1 MHKIEF
7 ALIAALYDSKN
18 ANFYRDIY
26 FPIIKYSIVEMY
38 YENLNDSRYF
48 NISDL
53 QDSIATRFG
62 INIPQIVLEQAI
74 KAIEKNKDEIRL
86 RYFKDGQIFEV
97 FDVWDLSIN
106 ESIDG
111 KAEDIRNKFEQLELT
126 FQHYLTSEGLDC
138 DKTFFD
144 FFSDYSEDTFLY
156 IETGFSSISVD
167 EKYTNL
173 ASFIN
178 WVKEH
183 QTDLYDVVADVFW
196 ASIIAGFLRRSNA
209 DLGLKAADNIAYYLD
224 SSLILALLDLDS
236 EENSIYAKELLNLIK
251 TAGAAPKV
259 HSITIKEIYRI
270 LESVEYEQ
278 GPRAGTA
285 IEMGYIRQGLTPSLV
300 LKLRNNLEKK
310 LEREL
315 GFVIDRINP
324 NEISSIENK
333 LKNNSDVKLLAE
345 KWNSTNE
352 ERLREIH
359 DIYICNYVDQR
370 NSSITTIDKYNNFFI
385 TKNIDL
391 LSLAKK
397 RNNLSLLHPGQ
408 LVLNLW
414 IHDATSSIIKKSGL
428 VESIS
433 RCFAMNQTDVRKK
446 LKIISRYISKDIF
459 SPEDIKYMY
468 SALIKRSKK
477 AIESV
482 DELIGAEGE
491 DDDKKVSIVK
501 FLIETSKKEGVERQ
515 HSRLEDKEEMRR
527 LEAEIDSLK
536 KTISTI
542 QTEKDS
548 SAETISNLQSQINSA
563 SSENTARGK
572 EIAELKAIIEQ
583 NKKKEEL
590 KNAINQKKSAIQN
603 LDTQRQKSVSD
614 FKFWVIVGW
623 EFIFLVG
630 FLASL
635 ALFIFTICKKQ
646 EIGFPVAVSVV
657 VSILGLIPRCRDLYI
672 LTPIVKR
679 NQIKEE
685 QLKSWD
691 NRHPEYQKELE
702 ELKTLEDDLREMG
715 KI

>member
-1 MHKIEF
+1 MYKIEF

-26 FPIIKYSIVEMY
+26 FPIIKYSIAEMY
-38 YENLNDSRYF
+38 YENLNDSKYF
-48 NISDL
+48 NILDL
-53 QDSIATRFG
+53 QDCIATRFG

-74 KAIEKNKDEIRL
+74 KAIEKNNDEIRL

-97 FDVWDLSIN
+97 FGVWNLSIN
-106 ESIDG
+106 ESIDS
-111 KAEDIRNKFEQLELT
+111 KAENIRNKFEQLELT

-144 FFSDYSEDTFLY
+144 FFSNYSEDTFLY
-156 IETGFSSISVD
+156 IETGFSTISID

-173 ASFIN
+173 ASFVN

-183 QTDLYDVVADVFW
+183 QTDLYDIIADVFW
-196 ASIIAGFLRRSNA
+196 ASIIAGFLRRSNV
-209 DLGLKAADNIAYYLD
+209 DLGLKAADNTTYYLD
-224 SSLILALLDLDS
+224 TSLILALLDLDS
-236 EENSIYAKELLNLIK
+236 EENSTYAKELLTLIK
-251 TAGAAPKV
+251 TAGATPKV
-259 HSITIKEIYRI
+259 HSITIKEVCRI
-270 LESVEYEQ
+270 LESVEHDQ

-285 IEMGYIRQGLTPSLV
+285 IEIGYIRQGLTPSLV
-300 LKLRNNLEKK
+300 LKIRNNLEKE
-310 LEREL
+310 LESKL

-324 NEISSIENK
+324 NEISYIESK

-345 KWNSTNE
+345 KWNSNND

-359 DIYICNYVDQR
+359 DVYICRYVNQR
-370 NSSITTIDKYNNFFI
+370 NSSITAIDKYNNFFI

-391 LSLAKK
+391 LSLAKE

-414 IHDATSSIIKKSGL
+414 IHNATSSIIKKSGL

-446 LKIISRYISKDIF
+446 LKAISRYISKDTF
-459 SPEDIKYMY
+459 SPEDIKSMY

-482 DELIGAEGE
+482 DEFIDTKED

-501 FLIETSKKEGVERQ
+501 ALIETSKNEEQERQ
-515 HSRLEDKEEMRR
+515 HSRLEDKEELRR
-527 LEAEIDSLK
+527 LESEIDFLK

-548 SAETISNLQSQINSA
+548 SVEKISFLQSQIKA
-563 SSENTARGK
+563 ATSESTAMEK
-572 EIAELKAIIEQ
+572 ELTELKVIIAK
-583 NKKKEEL
+583 NKEKEKMRE
-590 KNAINQKKSAIQN
+590 AINQKKIALKELN
-603 LDTQRQKSVSD
+603 TQRQKSVIY
-614 FKFWVIVGW
+614 FKFWFV
-623 EFIFLVG
+623 
-630 FLASL
+630 
-635 ALFIFTICKKQ
+635 TIM
-646 EIGFPVAVSVV
+646 EL
-657 VSILGLIPRCRDLYI
+657 ILGLGFIASLIVLALAMSNKREIELPIATTALTLLGVIHRCKDLYI
-672 LTPIVKR
+672 LTPKVKR
-679 NQIKEE
+679 YQIKEE

-691 NRHPEYQKELE
+691 DCHPEYQKESE
-702 ELKTLEDDLREMG
+702 ELKKLEDDLREMS

>member
-1 MHKIEF
+1 MQKIEF

-26 FPIIKYSIVEMY
+26 FPIIKYSIAEMY
-38 YENLNDSRYF
+38 FENLNAKKYF
-48 NISDL
+48 SIPNL
-53 QDSIATRFG
+53 QDCIATRFG
-62 INIPQIVLEQAI
+62 IDIPQVVLEQAI

-86 RYFKDGQIFEV
+86 QYFKDGQIFEV
-97 FDVWDLSIN
+97 FGVWDLSIN
-106 ESIDG
+106 ESIDC
-111 KAEDIRNKFEQLELT
+111 KAEEIRNKFDQLELT
-126 FQHYLTSEGLDC
+126 FQHYLASEGLGC

-167 EKYTNL
+167 EKYANL

-178 WVKEH
+178 WVKEC

-209 DLGLKAADNIAYYLD
+209 DLGLKAADNTAYYLD

-236 EENSIYAKELLNLIK
+236 EENSTYAMELLTLIK
-251 TAGAAPKV
+251 TAGATPKV
-259 HSITIKEIYRI
+259 HSITIKEVCRI
-270 LESVEYEQ
+270 LESVEHEQ

-285 IEMGYIRQGLTPSLV
+285 IEMGYKRQGLTPALV
-300 LKLRNNLEKK
+300 LKIRNNIEKELEGK
-310 LEREL
+310 L

-324 NEISSIENK
+324 NEISKIESK

-345 KWNSTNE
+345 KWNSTNDD
-352 ERLREIH
+352 RLREIH
-359 DIYICNYVDQR
+359 DVYICNYVNQR
-370 NSSITTIDKYNNFFI
+370 NSSITAIDKYNNFFI

-391 LSLAKK
+391 LSLAKE

-414 IHDATSSIIKKSGL
+414 IHNATSSIIKKSGL

-446 LKIISRYISKDIF
+446 LKAISRYISKDTF
-459 SPEDIKYMY
+459 SPEDIKCMY
-468 SALIKRSKK
+468 LALIKRSKK

-482 DELIGAEGE
+482 DELLDSK
-491 DDDKKVSIVK
+491 DDDDHKKMSIVK
-501 FLIETSKKEGVERQ
+501 LLMETSKKEEQQRQ
-515 HSRLEDKEEMRR
+515 HSRLEDKEEMQR
-527 LEAEIDSLK
+527 LESEIESLK

-542 QTEKDS
+542 QTEKEI
-548 SAETISNLQSQINSA
+548 SAEKIILLQSQIKAA
-563 SSENTARGK
+563 SSESTIREN
-572 EIAELKAIIEQ
+572 EITELKAIIER

-590 KNAINQKKSAIQN
+590 REVISHKRAAIQV
-603 LDTQRQKSVSD
+603 LDTKRQKSVKYL
-614 FKFWVIVGW
+614 KFWAMVTLELIFVFGFIV
-623 EFIFLVG
+623 
-630 FLASL
+630 SL
-635 ALFIFTICKKQ
+635 ILIILSLGNKQKIEISVTATVLSLLGIILRCK
-646 EIGFPVAVSVV
+646 
-657 VSILGLIPRCRDLYI
+657 DLYI

-679 NQIKEE
+679 YQIKQE
-685 QLKSWD
+685 QLLSWD
-691 NRHPEYQKELE
+691 DRHSEYQNELD
-702 ELKTLEDDLREMG
+702 ELKRLEQELREIS

>member
-1 MHKIEF
+1 MQKIEF

-26 FPIIKYSIVEMY
+26 FPIIKYSIAEMY
-38 YENLNDSRYF
+38 YENLKGSKYF
-48 NISDL
+48 NIPDL
-53 QDSIATRFG
+53 QNSITTRFG
-62 INIPQIVLEQAI
+62 VNIPQIVLEQAI
-74 KAIEKNKDEIRL
+74 KAIEKNNDEIRL
-86 RYFKDGQIFEV
+86 RYFKDGQLFNV
-97 FDVWDLSIN
+97 FGVWDLSIN

-126 FQHYLTSEGLDC
+126 FQHYLTFEGLDC

-144 FFSDYSEDTFLY
+144 FFSDYSEDTFSY

-209 DLGLKAADNIAYYLD
+209 DLGLKAADNTAYYLD
-224 SSLILALLDLDS
+224 SSLILAILDLDS
-236 EENSIYAKELLNLIK
+236 EENSTYAKELLVLIK
-251 TAGAAPKV
+251 TAGATPKV
-259 HSITIKEIYRI
+259 HSITIKEVSRI
-270 LESVEYEQ
+270 LESVEHEQ
-278 GPRAGTA
+278 GPRAGSA

-300 LKLRNNLEKK
+300 LKLRNNLEKE
-310 LEREL
+310 LEGKL

-345 KWNSTNE
+345 KWNSTNDD
-352 ERLREIH
+352 RLREIH
-359 DIYICNYVDQR
+359 DIYICNYVNQR
-370 NSSITTIDKYNNFFI
+370 NSSVATIDKYNNFFI

-391 LSLAKK
+391 LALAKEH
-397 RNNLSLLHPGQ
+397 NNLSLLHPGQ

-414 IHDATSSIIKKSGL
+414 IHNATSSIVKKSGL

-433 RCFAMNQTDVRKK
+433 RCFAMNQTDVRNK
-446 LKIISRYISKDIF
+446 LKAISRYISKDTF
-459 SPEDIKYMY
+459 SLEDIKYMY

-477 AIESV
+477 AIENV
-482 DELIGAEGE
+482 DELIGAEGD
-491 DDDKKVSIVK
+491 DDDKKASIVK
-501 FLIETSKKEGVERQ
+501 ILMETSKNEEQERQ
-515 HSRLEDKEEMRR
+515 HSRLEDKEEMQR
-527 LEAEIDSLK
+527 LESEIDSLK
-536 KTISTI
+536 KTISAI

-548 SAETISNLQSQINSA
+548 SAEKIITLQSQIKTA
-563 SSENTARGK
+563 ASENTAKEK
-572 EIAELKAIIEQ
+572 EITELKGIIEQ

-590 KNAINQKKSAIQN
+590 RKAINQKKIAIQE
-603 LDTQRQKSVSD
+603 LDMQRQKSVRY
-614 FKFWVIVGW
+614 FKFWFTIGW

-630 FLASL
+630 LLVSL
-635 ALFIFTICKKQ
+635 TLFILAICKKQ
-646 EIGFPVAVSVV
+646 EFGHSLAATVF
-657 VSILGLIPRCRDLYI
+657 SILGLIPRCRDLYI

-691 NRHPEYQKELE
+691 DRHPEYRKELE
-702 ELKTLEDDLREMG
+702 DLKKLEGDLREMN

>member
-1 MHKIEF
+1 MQKIEF

-38 YENLNDSRYF
+38 YENLNGSKYF
-48 NISDL
+48 NIPDL
-53 QDSIATRFG
+53 QNSIATRFG
-62 INIPQIVLEQAI
+62 VNIPQVVLEQAI
-74 KAIEKNKDEIRL
+74 KAIEKNNDEIRL
-86 RYFKDGQIFEV
+86 RYFKDGQLFKV
-97 FDVWDLSIN
+97 FGVCDLSIN

-126 FQHYLTSEGLDC
+126 FQHYLTFEGLDC

-209 DLGLKAADNIAYYLD
+209 DLGLKAADNTAYYLD
-224 SSLILALLDLDS
+224 SSLILAMLDLDS
-236 EENSIYAKELLNLIK
+236 EENSTYAKELLALIK
-251 TAGAAPKV
+251 TAGATPKV
-259 HSITIKEIYRI
+259 HSITIKEVSRI
-270 LESVEYEQ
+270 LESVEHEQ
-278 GPRAGTA
+278 GPRAGSA

-300 LKLRNNLEKK
+300 LKLRNNLEKE
-310 LEREL
+310 LEGKL
-315 GFVIDRINP
+315 GFVIDRISP

-333 LKNNSDVKLLAE
+333 LKNNSDVKFLAE
-345 KWNSTNE
+345 KWNSTNDD
-352 ERLREIH
+352 RLREIH
-359 DIYICNYVDQR
+359 DIYICKYVNQR
-370 NSSITTIDKYNNFFI
+370 NSSVTTIDKYNNFFI

-391 LSLAKK
+391 LALAKEH
-397 RNNLSLLHPGQ
+397 NNLSLLHPGQ

-414 IHDATSSIIKKSGL
+414 IHNATSSIVKKSGL

-433 RCFAMNQTDVRKK
+433 RCFAMNQTDVRNK
-446 LKIISRYISKDIF
+446 LKAISRYISKDTF
-459 SPEDIKYMY
+459 SLEDIKYMY

-477 AIESV
+477 AIENV
-482 DELIGAEGE
+482 NKLISAEGD
-491 DDDKKVSIVK
+491 DDDKKASIVK
-501 FLIETSKKEGVERQ
+501 ILMETSKNEEQKRQ
-515 HSRLEDKEEMRR
+515 HSRLEDKEEMQR
-527 LEAEIDSLK
+527 LESEIDSLK
-536 KTISTI
+536 KTISAI

-548 SAETISNLQSQINSA
+548 SAEKINTLQSQIKTA
-563 SSENTARGK
+563 ASENTAKEK
-572 EIAELKAIIEQ
+572 EITELKGFIEQ

-590 KNAINQKKSAIQN
+590 RKAIDQKKIAIQE
-603 LDTQRQKSVSD
+603 LDTQRQKSVRY
-614 FKFWVIVGW
+614 FKFWFTIGW

-630 FLASL
+630 LFVSL
-635 ALFIFTICKKQ
+635 TLFILAICKKQ
-646 EIGFPVAVSVV
+646 EFGHSLAATVF
-657 VSILGLIPRCRDLYI
+657 SILGLIPRCKDLYI

-691 NRHPEYQKELE
+691 DRHPEYQKELE
-702 ELKTLEDDLREMG
+702 NLKKLEGDLREMN

>member
-1 MHKIEF
+1 MQKIEF

-26 FPIIKYSIVEMY
+26 FPIIKYSIAEMY
-38 YENLNDSRYF
+38 YENLNGSKFF
-48 NISDL
+48 NIPDL
-53 QDSIATRFG
+53 QNSIATRFG
-62 INIPQIVLEQAI
+62 VNIPQIVLEQAI
-74 KAIEKNKDEIRL
+74 KAIEKNNDEIRL
-86 RYFKDGQIFEV
+86 RYFKDGQLFKV
-97 FDVWDLSIN
+97 FGVWDLSIN

-126 FQHYLTSEGLDC
+126 FQHYLTFEGLDC

-178 WVKEH
+178 WVKKY

-196 ASIIAGFLRRSNA
+196 ASIIAGFLRRSKA
-209 DLGLKAADNIAYYLD
+209 DLGLKAADNTAYYLD
-224 SSLILALLDLDS
+224 SSLILAMLDLDS
-236 EENSIYAKELLNLIK
+236 EENSTYAKELLVLIK
-251 TAGAAPKV
+251 TAGATPKV
-259 HSITIKEIYRI
+259 HSITIKEVSRI
-270 LESVEYEQ
+270 LESVEHEQ
-278 GPRAGTA
+278 GPRAGSA

-300 LKLRNNLEKK
+300 LKLRNNLEKE
-310 LEREL
+310 LEGKL

-333 LKNNSDVKLLAE
+333 LKNNSDVKFLAE
-345 KWNSTNE
+345 KWNSTNDD
-352 ERLREIH
+352 RLREIH
-359 DIYICNYVDQR
+359 DIYMCNYVNQR
-370 NSSITTIDKYNNFFI
+370 NSSATTIDKYNNFFI

-391 LSLAKK
+391 LAMAKEH
-397 RNNLSLLHPGQ
+397 NNLSLLHPGQ

-414 IHDATSSIIKKSGL
+414 IHNATSSIVKKSGL

-433 RCFAMNQTDVRKK
+433 RCFAMNQTDVRNK
-446 LKIISRYISKDIF
+446 LKAISRYISKDTF

-477 AIESV
+477 AIENV
-482 DELIGAEGE
+482 DELIDAEGD
-491 DDDKKVSIVK
+491 DDDKKVSIIK
-501 FLIETSKKEGVERQ
+501 ILMETSKNEEQERQ
-515 HSRLEDKEEMRR
+515 HSRLEDKEELQR
-527 LEAEIDSLK
+527 LETEIDSLK
-536 KTISTI
+536 KTISAI

-548 SAETISNLQSQINSA
+548 SAEKIITLQSQIKTA
-563 SSENTARGK
+563 ASENNAKEK
-572 EIAELKAIIEQ
+572 EITELKGIIEQ

-590 KNAINQKKSAIQN
+590 RKAIDKKKISIQE
-603 LDTQRQKSVSD
+603 LDTQRQKSVRY
-614 FKFWVIVGW
+614 FKFWFIIVW
-623 EFIFLVG
+623 EFVFLVG
-630 FLASL
+630 LFVSL
-635 ALFIFTICKKQ
+635 TLFILAICKKQ
-646 EIGFPVAVSVV
+646 EFGHSLAVTVFSV
-657 VSILGLIPRCRDLYI
+657 LGLVPRCRDLYI

-685 QLKSWD
+685 QLKSWND
-691 NRHPEYQKELE
+691 RHPEYLKESE
-702 ELKTLEDDLREMG
+702 DLKKLEDDLREMS

>member
-1 MHKIEF
+1 MQKIEF

-26 FPIIKYSIVEMY
+26 FPIIKYSIAEMY
-38 YENLNDSRYF
+38 YENLNVSKYF
-48 NISDL
+48 NIPDL
-53 QDSIATRFG
+53 QNSIATRFG
-62 INIPQIVLEQAI
+62 VNIPQIVLEQAI
-74 KAIEKNKDEIRL
+74 KAIEKNNDEIRL
-86 RYFKDGQIFEV
+86 RYFKDGQLFKV
-97 FDVWDLSIN
+97 FGVWDLSIN

-126 FQHYLTSEGLDC
+126 FQHYLTFERLDC

-209 DLGLKAADNIAYYLD
+209 DLGLKAAENTAYYLD
-224 SSLILALLDLDS
+224 SSLILAMLDLDS
-236 EENSIYAKELLNLIK
+236 EENSTYAKELLALIK
-251 TAGAAPKV
+251 TAGATPKV
-259 HSITIKEIYRI
+259 HSITIKEVSRI
-270 LESVEYEQ
+270 LESVEHEQ
-278 GPRAGTA
+278 GPRAGSA

-300 LKLRNNLEKK
+300 LKLRNNLEKE
-310 LEREL
+310 LEGKL

-345 KWNSTNE
+345 KWNSTNDD
-352 ERLREIH
+352 RLREIH
-359 DIYICNYVDQR
+359 DIYICNYVNKR
-370 NSSITTIDKYNNFFI
+370 NSSVTTIDKYNNFFI

-391 LSLAKK
+391 LILAKEH
-397 RNNLSLLHPGQ
+397 NNLSLLHPGQ

-414 IHDATSSIIKKSGL
+414 IHNATSSIVKKSGL

-433 RCFAMNQTDVRKK
+433 RCFAMNQTDVRNK
-446 LKIISRYISKDIF
+446 LKAISRYISKDTF
-459 SPEDIKYMY
+459 SLEDIKYMY

-477 AIESV
+477 AIENV
-482 DELIGAEGE
+482 DELIGAEGD
-491 DDDKKVSIVK
+491 DDDKKASIVK
-501 FLIETSKKEGVERQ
+501 ILMETSKNEEQKRQ
-515 HSRLEDKEEMRR
+515 HSRLEDKEEMQR
-527 LEAEIDSLK
+527 LESEIASLK
-536 KTISTI
+536 KTISAI

-548 SAETISNLQSQINSA
+548 SADKIITLQSQIKTA
-563 SSENTARGK
+563 ASENTAKEK
-572 EIAELKAIIEQ
+572 EITELKGIIEQ

-590 KNAINQKKSAIQN
+590 RKAIDQKKIAIQE
-603 LDTQRQKSVSD
+603 LDTQRQKSVRY
-614 FKFWVIVGW
+614 FKFWFTIGW

-630 FLASL
+630 LLVSL
-635 ALFIFTICKKQ
+635 TLFILAICKKQ
-646 EIGFPVAVSVV
+646 EFGHSLAATVF
-657 VSILGLIPRCRDLYI
+657 SILGLIPRCRDLYI
-672 LTPIVKR
+672 MTPIVKR

-691 NRHPEYQKELE
+691 NRHPEYQKELKD
-702 ELKTLEDDLREMG
+702 LKKLEGDLREMN

>member
-1 MHKIEF
+1 MQKIEF

-26 FPIIKYSIVEMY
+26 FPIIKYSIAEMY
-38 YENLNDSRYF
+38 YENLNGSKFF
-48 NISDL
+48 NIPDL
-53 QDSIATRFG
+53 QNSIATRFG
-62 INIPQIVLEQAI
+62 VNIPQIVLEQAI
-74 KAIEKNKDEIRL
+74 KAIEKNNDEIRL
-86 RYFKDGQIFEV
+86 RYFKDGQLFKV
-97 FDVWDLSIN
+97 FGVWDLSIN

-126 FQHYLTSEGLDC
+126 FQHYLTFEGLDC

-178 WVKEH
+178 WVKKY

-196 ASIIAGFLRRSNA
+196 ASIIAGFLRRSKA
-209 DLGLKAADNIAYYLD
+209 DLGLKAADNTAYYFD
-224 SSLILALLDLDS
+224 SSLILAMLDLDS
-236 EENSIYAKELLNLIK
+236 EENSTYAKELLVLIK
-251 TAGAAPKV
+251 TAGATPKV
-259 HSITIKEIYRI
+259 HSITIKEVSRI
-270 LESVEYEQ
+270 LESVEHEQ
-278 GPRAGTA
+278 GPRAGSA

-300 LKLRNNLEKK
+300 LKLRNNLEKE
-310 LEREL
+310 LEGKL

-333 LKNNSDVKLLAE
+333 LKNNSDVKFLAE
-345 KWNSTNE
+345 KWNSTNDD
-352 ERLREIH
+352 RLREIH
-359 DIYICNYVDQR
+359 DIYMCNYVNQR
-370 NSSITTIDKYNNFFI
+370 NSSATTIDKYNNFFI

-391 LSLAKK
+391 LAMAKEH
-397 RNNLSLLHPGQ
+397 NNLSLLHPGQ

-414 IHDATSSIIKKSGL
+414 IHNATSSIVKKSGL

-433 RCFAMNQTDVRKK
+433 RCFAMNQTDVRNK
-446 LKIISRYISKDIF
+446 LKAISRYISKDTF

-477 AIESV
+477 AIENV
-482 DELIGAEGE
+482 DELIDAEGD
-491 DDDKKVSIVK
+491 DDDKKVSIIK
-501 FLIETSKKEGVERQ
+501 ILMETSKNEEQERQ
-515 HSRLEDKEEMRR
+515 HSRLEDKEELQR
-527 LEAEIDSLK
+527 LETEIDSLK
-536 KTISTI
+536 KTISAI

-548 SAETISNLQSQINSA
+548 SAEKIITLQSQIKTA
-563 SSENTARGK
+563 ASENNAKEK
-572 EIAELKAIIEQ
+572 EITELKGIIEK

-590 KNAINQKKSAIQN
+590 RKAIDKKKISIQE
-603 LDTQRQKSVSD
+603 LDTQRQKSVRY
-614 FKFWVIVGW
+614 FKFWFIIVW
-623 EFIFLVG
+623 EFVFLVG
-630 FLASL
+630 LFVSL
-635 ALFIFTICKKQ
+635 TLFILAICKKQ
-646 EIGFPVAVSVV
+646 EFGHSLAVTVFSV
-657 VSILGLIPRCRDLYI
+657 LGLVPRCRDLYI

-685 QLKSWD
+685 QLKSWND
-691 NRHPEYQKELE
+691 RHPEYLKESE
-702 ELKTLEDDLREMG
+702 DLKKLEDDLREMS

>member
-1 MHKIEF
+1 MQKIEF

-26 FPIIKYSIVEMY
+26 FPIIKYSIAEMY
-38 YENLNDSRYF
+38 YENLNVSKYF
-48 NISDL
+48 NIPDL
-53 QDSIATRFG
+53 QNSIATRFG
-62 INIPQIVLEQAI
+62 VNIPQIVLEQAI
-74 KAIEKNKDEIRL
+74 KAIEKNNDEIRL
-86 RYFKDGQIFEV
+86 RYFKDGQLFKV
-97 FDVWDLSIN
+97 FGVWDLSIN

-126 FQHYLTSEGLDC
+126 FQHYLTFERLDC

-209 DLGLKAADNIAYYLD
+209 DLGLKAAENTAYYLD
-224 SSLILALLDLDS
+224 SSLILAMLDLDS
-236 EENSIYAKELLNLIK
+236 EENSTYAKELLALIK
-251 TAGAAPKV
+251 TAGATPKV
-259 HSITIKEIYRI
+259 HSITIKEVSRI
-270 LESVEYEQ
+270 LESVEHEQ
-278 GPRAGTA
+278 GPRAGSA

-300 LKLRNNLEKK
+300 LKLRNNLEKE
-310 LEREL
+310 LEGKL

-345 KWNSTNE
+345 KWNSTNDD
-352 ERLREIH
+352 RLREIH
-359 DIYICNYVDQR
+359 DIYICNYVNKR
-370 NSSITTIDKYNNFFI
+370 NSSVTTIDKYNNFFI

-391 LSLAKK
+391 LILAKEH
-397 RNNLSLLHPGQ
+397 NNLSLLHPGQ

-414 IHDATSSIIKKSGL
+414 IHNATSSIVKKSGL

-433 RCFAMNQTDVRKK
+433 RCFAMNQTDVRNK
-446 LKIISRYISKDIF
+446 LKAISRYISKDTF
-459 SPEDIKYMY
+459 SLEDIKYMY

-477 AIESV
+477 AIENV
-482 DELIGAEGE
+482 DELIGAEGD
-491 DDDKKVSIVK
+491 DDDKKASIVK
-501 FLIETSKKEGVERQ
+501 ILMETSKNEEQKRQ
-515 HSRLEDKEEMRR
+515 HLRLEDKEEMQR
-527 LEAEIDSLK
+527 LESEIASLK
-536 KTISTI
+536 KTISAI

-548 SAETISNLQSQINSA
+548 SAEKIITLQSQIKTA
-563 SSENTARGK
+563 ASENTAKEK
-572 EIAELKAIIEQ
+572 EITELKGIIEQ

-590 KNAINQKKSAIQN
+590 RKAIDQKKIAIQE
-603 LDTQRQKSVSD
+603 LDTQRQKSVRY
-614 FKFWVIVGW
+614 FKFWFTIGW

-630 FLASL
+630 LLVSL
-635 ALFIFTICKKQ
+635 TLFILAICKKQ
-646 EIGFPVAVSVV
+646 EFGHSLAATVF
-657 VSILGLIPRCRDLYI
+657 SILGLIPRCRDLYI
-672 LTPIVKR
+672 MTPIVKR

-691 NRHPEYQKELE
+691 NRHPEYQKELKD
-702 ELKTLEDDLREMG
+702 LKKLEGDLREMN